1 MNATLLEETTAE
13 AATGKRPRKVKAEA
27 MPTHDAAA
35 LLLEVEAEHA
45 KLTGAKDAAEQ
56 HLRVLAARGGTR
68 PEREEATA
76 AFKAATLAIESHLPL
91 VEAAR
96 EEARAAEARA
106 QRTEEARTRA
116 EQDAALAEARGR
128 VDAALERADAA
139 LAAFEAAGAGVVET
153 VGELTRE
160 LAALFAHPKA
170 LPWRAEPR
178 TKRLVQ
184 AQARLMKAALST
196 LVDGLGHR
204 AGEATGH
211 PDVQRI
217 RAEAIQGRRRV
228 LEVRGL

>member
-13 AATGKRPRKVKAEA
+13 ATGKRSRKVKAEA
-27 MPTHDAAA
+27 TPTHDAAA

-45 KLTGAKDAAEQ
+45 RLVGAKDAAEQ
-56 HLRVLAARGGTR
+56 HLRVLAARGAAR

-76 AFKAATLAIESHLPL
+76 AFKAAALAIEAHLPL
-91 VEAAR
+91 LESAR

-106 QRTEEARTRA
+106 QHAAEARTRA

-139 LAAFEAAGAGVVET
+139 LATFEAAGAGVVET
-153 VGELTRE
+153 VGELTQE
-160 LAALFAHPKA
+160 LTALFAHPKA

-184 AQARLMKAALST
+184 AQARLMKAALAV
-196 LVDGLGHR
+196 LVDGLGHK

-217 RAEAIQGRRRV
+217 RAEALQGRRRV
-228 LEVRGL
+228 QEIRGL